1 MILPSYTGAMN
12 RPSHSAQRQQG
23 RTAPQPPTAIQT
35 MAAQGLAHHQR
46 GQLAEAEALYRK
58 ILALD
63 PNHADTLHLLGVL
76 AHQVGRNGVAV
87 EMIGRA
93 IEINKRPAA
102 YHSNLG
108 TALQALDRLDEAAES
123 YQRALDRDPQLA
135 QARMNL
141 GVVRQAQG
149 DLVAAEACFRRALA
163 LCPDLAEAHV
173 NLGCILQ
180 AQGKL
185 EQAAASHERALE
197 LRPEFL
203 EARFNLG
210 NTRQAQ
216 GRLDEAVAHYERAI
230 ALQPQ
235 KAEVYGNLG
244 NALQAQHRLD
254 EAVASYQRAL
264 ELKPNYA
271 EACYNLGNARQA
283 QSKLEE
289 AVACF
294 QSALELKP
302 DLPQAHY
309 NLGNTLH
316 TLDRLDEA
324 AASFTRALGLDPRY
338 AHAHYNLGCVLREQG
353 CLAESL
359 SCIAKALEV
368 KPDYP
373 QAQFGLALT
382 QLQAGDFDHGW
393 SNYESRWRSTDH
405 DTPWRPYPQPLWDG
419 KKLEQ
424 GRLLL
429 WGEQGI
435 GDEIQFAG
443 LLPDALRTGNRIV
456 LDCDARLKPLLARSF
471 PKIEVVRGLTPATS
485 EELDLA
491 AHLPVGSLPA
501 LFRSTEAAFAT
512 GLSPYLLADPAQ
524 TEGFRAQYSAGRPL
538 VGLAWSTKNQKSG
551 RKRSISL
558 DLLAPLFALG
568 GARWVSL
575 QYGAFDELEEQT
587 ATAHAPLLIDRG
599 VDQFADID
607 RFAAQIAAM
616 DLVVTIDNSTAHLAG
631 ALGRPVF
638 LLLPHAADW
647 RWMQSRS
654 ESPWY
659 PTLRL
664 FRQPT
669 PGDWASVV
677 QNVRAALAERLY
689 LGSSH
694 PALTETPCS
703 R

>member
-1 MILPSYTGAMN
+1 
-12 RPSHSAQRQQG
+12 
-23 RTAPQPPTAIQT
+23 

-102 YHSNLG
+102 FHCNLG
-108 TALQALDRLDEAAES
+108 TALQALNRLDEAAES
-123 YQRALDRDPQLA
+123 YIRALDRDPQLA

-149 DLVAAEACFRRALA
+149 EMVEAEACFRRALA
-163 LCPDLAEAHV
+163 LCPDLAEIHV

-235 KAEVYGNLG
+235 KAEVFGNMG

-283 QSKLEE
+283 QSKLYE

-294 QSALELKP
+294 KRALELKP

-324 AASFTRALGLDPRY
+324 AASFARALSFDPRY
-338 AHAHYNLGCVLREQG
+338 AHAHYNLGCVLRDQG
-353 CLAESL
+353 RLDESL
-359 SCIAKALEV
+359 ACIAKALEV
-368 KPDYP
+368 HPDYP
-373 QAQFGLALT
+373 QAHFGLALT
-382 QLQAGDFDHGW
+382 QLQAGDFAGGW
-393 SNYESRWRSTDH
+393 SNYESRWRSGDH
-405 DTPWRPYPQPLWDG
+405 DTPWRPYPQPLWNG
-419 KKLEQ
+419 EKLEQ

-443 LLPDALRTGNRIV
+443 LLPDVLRAGNRIV

-471 PKIEVVRGLTPATS
+471 PEIEVVSDLSPTAC
-485 EELDLA
+485 EELA
-491 AHLPVGSLPA
+491 AHLPTGSLPV
-501 LFRSTEAAFAT
+501 LFRKSEAAFAT

-524 TEGFRAQYSAGRPL
+524 MEGFRAQYSAGQPL
-538 VGLAWSTKNQKSG
+538 VGLAWRTKNQKSG
-551 RKRSISL
+551 FKRSIGL
-558 DLLAPLFALG
+558 DSLAPLFALG

-575 QYGAFDELEEQT
+575 QYGAFEALEEQ
-587 ATAHAPLLIDRG
+587 AAAAHAPLVIDRS

-616 DLVVTIDNSTAHLAG
+616 DLVITIDNSTAHLAG

-647 RWMQSRS
+647 RWMQGRS
-654 ESPWY
+654 DSPWY

-664 FRQPT
+664 FRQPS

-677 QNVRAALAERLY
+677 EEVRAALAERLY
-689 LGSSH
+689 LGFSS
-694 PALTETPCS
+694 PARTELLCS